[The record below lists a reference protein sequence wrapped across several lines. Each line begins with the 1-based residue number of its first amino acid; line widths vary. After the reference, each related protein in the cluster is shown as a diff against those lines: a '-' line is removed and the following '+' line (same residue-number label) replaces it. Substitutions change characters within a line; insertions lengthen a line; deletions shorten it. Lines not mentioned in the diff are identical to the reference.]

1 MSKKREE
8 LLRELEEESRKG
20 TLDGVYFFQAVAE
33 RSGMN
38 LTDLQCIAILTSTG
52 PITAGQ
58 LAESMRLTTGA
69 VTGVINRMERAG
81 YVRRE
86 KDPDDGRRVVI
97 QPVPEELGRAGAGL
111 FVSQGGE
118 LEGL

>member
-1 MSKKREE
+1 MSRKREE
-8 LLRELEEESRKG
+8 LLRGLEEESRKS

-38 LTDLQCIAILTSTG
+38 LTDLQCVAILSSTG

-58 LAESMRLTTGA
+58 LAETMRLTTGA
-69 VTGVINRMERAG
+69 VTGVVNRLERAG

-86 KDPDDGRRVVI
+86 KDPTDGRRVVI
-97 QPVPEELGRAGAGL
+97 EPVREELKRAG
-111 FVSQGGE
+111 V
-118 LEGL
+118 